1 MRLLC
6 LGTLLPLLAAPAL
19 GAEAPTVILLSW
31 DGVRPDYLDRAEFP
45 ALERMA
51 REGVRAERL
60 IPVWPP
66 NTFPNH
72 VALATGTY
80 SDRHGIVNNR
90 FLDRERGPFSYEND
104 GAWIEAEPLWAA
116 AERQGVP
123 AATFFWVG
131 SETDWNGTGAR
142 YRKAPFDSS
151 VSESEKVD
159 QILAWIDLPEAER
172 PRLVMSWWHGADAV
186 GHASGPAH
194 PAVARQLAAQDREL
208 SRLLAGLDERGIWDR
223 TTLIVVSDHGMVEV
237 SEAIDLRRSLE
248 ADGIRARVMSGGGVA
263 HVYLEDPGRTAL
275 AVRRMN
281 AIEGVRAYARAELPI
296 ELRGQHP
303 QRAGD
308 VVALTDPP
316 RTFYRLTAIERGW
329 VTLRDLLGHKRG
341 MHGYDPDHPE
351 MAAVFLALG
360 RGVPS
365 GLELGSPRA
374 IDVAPTV
381 ARLLGIEAPASSEG
395 LPIAGIGEAR

>member
-1 MRLLC
+1 M
-6 LGTLLPLLAAPAL
+6 LLPLLIAPAL

-31 DGVRPDYLDRAEFP
+31 DGVRPDYLERAEFS

-72 VALATGTY
+72 AALATGTY
-80 SDRHGIVNNR
+80 ADRHGIVNNR
-90 FLDRERGPFSYEND
+90 FLDRDRGLFSYEAD
-104 GAWIEAEPLWAA
+104 GDWLEAEPLWAA

-131 SETDWNGTGAR
+131 SETDWHGTGAR

-172 PRLVMSWWHGADAV
+172 PRLVMSWWHGTDGV

-208 SRLLAGLDERGIWDR
+208 GRLFAGLDERGIWDR
-223 TTLIVVSDHGMVEV
+223 TTVIVVSDHGMAEV
-237 SEAIDLRRSLE
+237 NEAIDLGAVLG

-263 HVYLEDPGRTAL
+263 HVYLEDPTQAGLT
-275 AVRRMN
+275 VRRLN
-281 AIEGVRAYARAELPI
+281 AIAGVRAFSGPELPA
-296 ELRGQHP
+296 ELRGHHP
-303 QRAGD
+303 RRTGD
-308 VVALTDPP
+308 VVAFTDPP
-316 RTFYRLTAIERGW
+316 RTFYRLNGMERTW
-329 VTLRDLLGHKRG
+329 VMFRGLLGHKRG
-341 MHGYDPDHPE
+341 THGYDPEHPE

-360 RGVPS
+360 RGVSP
-365 GLELGSPRA
+365 GHELGSPRA

-395 LPIAGIGEAR
+395 SPIAGIGEGR